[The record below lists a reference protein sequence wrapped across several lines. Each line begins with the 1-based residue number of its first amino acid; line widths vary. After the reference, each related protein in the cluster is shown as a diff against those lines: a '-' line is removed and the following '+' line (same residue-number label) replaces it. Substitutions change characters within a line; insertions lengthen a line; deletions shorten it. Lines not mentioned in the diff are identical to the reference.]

1 MGISAIVFGCMFGGA
16 IAGMFLRA
24 ALPEP
29 HQSEESKGVVKLGMG
44 LVATMCALV
53 LGLLVSS
60 AKTYHDTQS
69 DELTEMSAKVVMLD
83 RLLAHYGPETKEI
96 RGILRSAVVEL
107 LTRLQ
112 STDTTKMA
120 QLAAPTGAAEILLD
134 KIQEL
139 TPRDDKQ
146 RILQAQAIGLMID
159 MGRTRWL
166 QYVQS
171 ANSISMPLLVI
182 LIFWLTTIFMSFGV
196 YAPANTTVVASLLV
210 AALSVSGA
218 TLLILE
224 LYSPYQGLIQI
235 SSAPLS
241 EALAQLGKY

>member
-1 MGISAIVFGCMFGGA
+1 
-16 IAGMFLRA
+16 
-24 ALPEP
+24 
-29 HQSEESKGVVKLGMG
+29 
-44 LVATMCALV
+44 
-53 LGLLVSS
+53 
-60 AKTYHDTQS
+60 
-69 DELTEMSAKVVMLD
+69 MLD